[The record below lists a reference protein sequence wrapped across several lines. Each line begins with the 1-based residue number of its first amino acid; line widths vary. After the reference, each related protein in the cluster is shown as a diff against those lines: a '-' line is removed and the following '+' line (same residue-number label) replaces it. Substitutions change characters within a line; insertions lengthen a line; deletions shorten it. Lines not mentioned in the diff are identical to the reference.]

1 MNLSVVIPC
10 YRSENSIEKVVS
22 ELERCLENYCDY
34 EVVLVN
40 DCSPDNTWR
49 VISEM
54 ARSNHRIK
62 AIDLALNAGQHS
74 AILAG
79 LRYTTGD
86 YVAVIDDDG
95 QTPSTYIPQMI
106 EKMNEGWDVV
116 CAKYEER
123 GRRSIFRD
131 FGSNMAIRMQ
141 KWLLKEPEDIMVT
154 VFFVAKRFVVEEITK
169 YNQPYPYIA
178 GLLLRTTARITN
190 ITMEQR
196 ERLQGKSGYSYRK
209 LLGLWLNGFTAFSI
223 KPLQI
228 TSYIGV
234 FASIIGFIVAVITV
248 IRKIIGVDM
257 QLGWSSLMATL
268 LILGGCILLVLGLL
282 GEYVGRIYLS
292 INMTPQGV
300 VREIIE
306 VKNENDSS
314 R

>member
-1 MNLSVVIPC
+1 MKISVVIPC
-10 YRSENSIEKVVS
+10 YRSGKSIVNVVD
-22 ELERCLENYCDY
+22 ELENCLKNYCDY
-34 EVVLVN
+34 EVILVN
-40 DCSPDNTWR
+40 DYSPDNTWQ
-49 VISEM
+49 VISEIS
-54 ARSNHRIK
+54 RNNHKIK
-62 AIDLALNAGQHS
+62 AIDLALNVGQHS

-95 QTPSTYIPQMI
+95 QTPSKYIPQMI

-116 CAKYEER
+116 CAKYEDR

-131 FGSNMAIRMQ
+131 FGSNLAIRMQ
-141 KWLLKEPEDIMVT
+141 KSLLKEPEDIMVT
-154 VFFVAKRFVVEEITK
+154 VFFVAKRFVIDEITK

-178 GLLLRTTARITN
+178 GLLLRTTGRITN

-196 ERLQGKSGYSYRK
+196 ERLYGSSGYSYRK

-234 FASIIGFIVAVITV
+234 IASCIGFIVAVITI
-248 IRKIIGVDM
+248 IRKIIGIDV
-257 QLGWSSLMATL
+257 QLGWSSIMATM

-300 VREIIE
+300 VRQVVSKDEE
-306 VKNENDSS
+306 E
-314 R
+314 